1 MTARPSDWRRLYDL
15 AQSEEDASTQSKLCD
30 QARRLIQDRS
40 IESAEANACNAAEED
55 ELNAAL
61 RELWK
66 LQNCP

>member
-1 MTARPSDWRRLYDL
+1 MTAQASDWKRVYGS
-15 AQSEEDASTQSKLCD
+15 AQSEKDPQKQKALCE

-40 IESAEANACNAAEED
+40 IALAEANARNAVEED

-66 LQNCP
+66 LQNRP